1 MGTDPAL
8 AVTID
13 DTLSADIDAFID
25 DPDPDTDLHLDP
37 DAPPTDLLLDSDDDD
52 DHAFLHRVKVREF
65 TNAHQVFYTG
75 AALQICL
82 AMEGLLLAP
91 HLSDIA
97 ADFGLDARERDLN
110 LGGLLSLVILLVSLP
125 ASAAIGYFGDTRD
138 RKAVIFGLALLGAAA
153 NTLVAVV
160 PSFPLFV
167 ALRCLS
173 AVSAMSNMAFVS
185 LIAEM
190 YSHRER
196 SVILGNYNAVRG
208 TGVGL
213 GVVLSTALSR
223 ASWRVSF
230 VLVGILSFAAA
241 MLFAVV
247 YTKCEMRVP
256 AKATKRTPV
265 RPTTLREAVPLMFHS
280 GVNVA
285 LFLQAPFSTLPIDFI
300 GVYMIDWFFKD
311 AGAPSKF
318 AALVVAASF
327 AIGLVLGQANAA
339 ACTRCLGD
347 SLTGDR
353 RLTLVTTAALYTL
366 PIVPLALVWSSSFSF
381 WLMLPCVGAGFA
393 AGVNMTLTRTLLLNS
408 NPGHVHTSLYA
419 IFCTLESVGK
429 GVGLMVLS
437 YCMAHGDRGVILAAS
452 SSVWL
457 VCAFVL
463 LVASSFYSS
472 KLA

>member
-1 MGTDPAL
+1 MPADPPPL
-8 AVTID
+8 TVTID
-13 DTLSADIDAFID
+13 DTLSADIDAFVD
-25 DPDPDTDLHLDP
+25 DPDHIVDP
-37 DAPPTDLLLDSDDDD
+37 DAAPVDLLIESDDDD
-52 DHAFLHRVKVREF
+52 DDSAFLHRVKVRDF

-75 AALQICL
+75 TALQICL

-97 ADFGLDARERDLN
+97 ADFGLDDRERDLK
-110 LGGLLSLVILLVSLP
+110 LGGLLSLIILLVSLP
-125 ASAAIGYFGDTRD
+125 ASAAIGYLGDTRD
-138 RKAVIFGLALLGAAA
+138 RKVVIFALALLGAAA
-153 NTLVAVV
+153 NALVAVV
-160 PSFPLFV
+160 HSFALFV
-167 ALRCLS
+167 ALRCMS
-173 AVSAMSNMAFVS
+173 AVSAMSNMVFVS

-196 SVILGNYNAVRG
+196 SVVLGNYNAVRG

-213 GVVLSTALSR
+213 GVILSTALSR

-230 VLVGILSFAAA
+230 VLVGMLSFATA

-247 YTKCEMRVP
+247 YTRCKMAPR
-256 AKATKRTPV
+256 AKAAKRSPA
-265 RPTTLREAVPLMFHS
+265 RPTSLRAAVPLVFHS

-300 GVYMIDWFFKD
+300 GVYMIDWLFQG

-327 AIGLVLGQANAA
+327 AVGLVLGQANAA

-347 SLTGDR
+347 TLTADR
-353 RLTLVTTAALYTL
+353 RLTLVTAATLYTL
-366 PIVPLALVWSSSFSF
+366 PIVPLAFAWSSSFSF
-381 WLMLPCVGAGFA
+381 WLILPCAGAGFA
-393 AGVNMTLTRTLLLNS
+393 CGINMTLTRTLLLNS
-408 NPGHVHTSLYA
+408 NPGHVHTTLYA

-437 YCMAHGDRGVILAAS
+437 YCMAHGDRGVILAS
-452 SSVWL
+452 SPSLWL

-463 LVASSFYSS
+463 LVASTFYSS
-472 KLA
+472 KPA